1 MARLEARELRADLA
15 KDRSI
20 QASLALDAGAAL
32 QVAGPSGA
40 GKTTLLRLL
49 ARLETRDGGELL
61 LDGEPA
67 ERIKP
72 TRWRRRVVYLAQQPA
87 MLEGTV
93 LDNLAAGFLPA
104 EGGGIFPDA
113 KRDQACRLLSAL
125 GLDSNGELLEQT
137 ATTLSGGEAAR
148 VALCR
153 ALLIEPAVL
162 LADEP
167 TANLDSDSAALLVEV
182 VRRWLGDGGALVLVA
197 HDEEPWRELERDRL
211 ELSL

>member
-1 MARLEARELRADLA
+1 MARLEARRLRAELTQG
-15 KDRSI
+15 RSVE
-20 QASLALDAGAAL
+20 ASFALDAGRAL

-40 GKTTLLRLL
+40 GKTTLLRMLC
-49 ARLETRDGGELL
+49 RLEARDGGELL

-67 ERIKP
+67 ERIRP

-104 EGGGIFPDA
+104 AGGGRFPNA
-113 KRDQACRLLSAL
+113 RRDEACRLLSAL
-125 GLDSNGELLEQT
+125 GLDPCGELLEQT
-137 ATTLSGGEAAR
+137 AATLSGGEAAR

-162 LADEP
+162 LCDEP
-167 TANLDSDSAALLVEV
+167 TANLDAGAAAALVGLVHG
-182 VRRWLGDGGALVLVA
+182 WLQDGGALVLVA
-197 HDEEPWRELERDRL
+197 HDEEPWRDLERGRL
-211 ELSL
+211 ELSP